1 MPAPTFDP
9 AQRDPAAVVPTDA
22 YHPADRVWIYRAGTW
37 RPGII
42 EYASDRAATV
52 TYRPGP
58 GRGTGVDTLTAP
70 YVLPRAD
77 ADPHLDRQRAV
88 TTSARPGSNGRAPA
102 A

>member
-22 YHPADRVWIYRAGTW
+22 YHPADRVWIYRSGTW
-37 RPGII
+37 RPGVV
-42 EYASDRAATV
+42 EYASARAATV

-70 YVLPRAD
+70 YVQPRAD
-77 ADPHLDRQRAV
+77 TDPHLDGGPAGGIP
-88 TTSARPGSNGRAPA
+88 APANPDGRASA